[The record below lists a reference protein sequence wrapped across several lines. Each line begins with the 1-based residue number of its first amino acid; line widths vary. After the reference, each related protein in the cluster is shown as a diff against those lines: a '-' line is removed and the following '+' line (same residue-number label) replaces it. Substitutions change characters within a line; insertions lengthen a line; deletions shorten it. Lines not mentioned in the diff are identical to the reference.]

1 MWAAIAAPF
10 MREVVV
16 PGEVKEVVIAAD
28 HDRAGLEAARALAR
42 RLLREGR
49 RVRVAVPPEEMDDWL
64 DALARLGPEEVGRL
78 LLEAPEVE
86 APLDL
91 VQTEGFR
98 AKTFAQNQPAPGR
111 YSAYFVQRYIHDRLE
126 ANPWEEKGG
135 GPWR

>member
-1 MWAAIAAPF
+1 
-10 MREVVV
+10 VC
-16 PGEVKEVVIAAD
+16 AD

-49 RVRVAVPPEEMDDWL
+49 KVRLAVPPVEGEDWL
-64 DALARLGPEEVGRL
+64 DALKRLGPEEVGRL
-78 LLEAPEVE
+78 LQGVPEVE

-98 AKTFAQNQPAPGR
+98 AKAFAQNQPLQDAIPPILCKP
-111 YSAYFVQRYIHDRLE
+111 YIHNRDPWQE
-126 ANPWEEKGG
+126 ANPWGEEGG